1 MEVEMIA
8 AQNNNTTLMVPH
20 SLFVV
25 AAAYRGNKG
34 PAYLDKVRAI
44 TDSIIANGYDSN
56 YPILVTPVMIG
67 GIEVFFILDGH
78 ARHDAAILARKQ
90 GAPAI
95 RVPVRIQPA
104 QSNLPTP
111 KIFAESRDIY
121 KQAFYVCDALQ
132 ALNVIEPISNM
143 APPADYV
150 AKLTDQLNGHAEK
163 LGVTPEDLMDNK
175 HYYYRYAREN
185 LRVLERIEFGEID
198 ASMVKFPAQQHVA
211 VADTF

>member
-1 MEVEMIA
+1 MIA
-8 AQNNNTTLMVPH
+8 AQNNDTTLMIPH

-25 AAAYRGNKG
+25 AAAYRDNKS
-34 PAYLDKVRAI
+34 PAYDDKVRAI
-44 TDSIIANGYDSN
+44 TDSIIANGYDSA

-78 ARHDAAILARKQ
+78 ARHDAAMLAREE

-104 QSNLPTP
+104 KSNLPTP
-111 KIFAESRDIY
+111 KMFAESRDIY
-121 KQAFYVCDALQ
+121 KQAFYVCDVLQ

-143 APPADYV
+143 APPADYM
-150 AKLTDQLNGHAEK
+150 AMLTAQLDGHAAK
-163 LGVTPEDLMDNK
+163 LGVTRDDLMDNK

-198 ASMVKFPAQQHVA
+198 AGVVKFPAPKQAA
-211 VADTF
+211 VLATF